1 MSLHG
6 SLNPAL
12 SVHGEVAAEGP
23 AMAVTPPLERKLSP
37 WNANLPYADAI
48 PAEAVLAFESIKRG
62 LTEVV
67 ATRELV
73 PGLKFWC
80 QRLEQ

>member
-1 MSLHG
+1 MSG
-6 SLNPAL
+6 Q
-12 SVHGEVAAEGP
+12 GEVAAEGLP
-23 AMAVTPPLERKLSP
+23 VAVTPPLERKLSP

-48 PAEAVLAFESIKRG
+48 PAEAALAFESIKRG
-62 LTEVV
+62 LAEVV